1 MLLAIS
7 DIVNEIATV
16 CTIKS
21 SHQKESSIHR
31 IVCTILSQ
39 MQEYSY
45 SSTATS
51 SIERSSELYDATLH
65 SNSLKLSRVDVLK
78 QELLDFVSLLEE
90 CLRDGVI
97 GDDCKRL
104 VEEENGSQQ
113 SGKVWMGTVHQAK
126 GLQVNEGLASYRL
139 RFKITLI

>member
-16 CTIKS
+16 CNIKS

-45 SSTATS
+45 SSTVTS
-51 SIERSSELYDATLH
+51 SIERNSELYDATLH
-65 SNSLKLSRVDVLK
+65 SNSFKLRRIDALK
-78 QELLDFVSLLEE
+78 QELQDFVSLLEE